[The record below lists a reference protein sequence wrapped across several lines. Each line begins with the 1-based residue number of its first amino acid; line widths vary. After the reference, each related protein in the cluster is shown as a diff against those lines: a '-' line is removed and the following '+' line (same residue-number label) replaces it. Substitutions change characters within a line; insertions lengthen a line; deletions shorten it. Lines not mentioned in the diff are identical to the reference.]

1 MARPTEYNDELLKKA
16 QEYRDNLPKDESV
29 HSIEGLA
36 SYIGLSRGTIYNWE
50 SQGANKEFLDIVEE
64 IREKQAKTLVS
75 KGLIGEFNSSIT
87 KVMLSKHGYSEKTE
101 IDHTTKGE
109 KIDNSGA
116 IAELTKKLN
125 DLHRSPSVSGDG
137 ESSSVVGTEAQ
148 Y

>member
-1 MARPTEYNDELLKKA
+1 MARPTEYNEELLKKA
-16 QEYRDNLPKDESV
+16 QEYRDNLPKDEAV

-75 KGLIGEFNSSIT
+75 KGLIGDFNSSIT

-109 KIDNSGA
+109 KIETSPLV
-116 IAELTKKLN
+116 AELAERLN
-125 DLHRSPSVSGDG
+125 DLHKDSR
-137 ESSSVVGTEAQ
+137 
-148 Y
+148 